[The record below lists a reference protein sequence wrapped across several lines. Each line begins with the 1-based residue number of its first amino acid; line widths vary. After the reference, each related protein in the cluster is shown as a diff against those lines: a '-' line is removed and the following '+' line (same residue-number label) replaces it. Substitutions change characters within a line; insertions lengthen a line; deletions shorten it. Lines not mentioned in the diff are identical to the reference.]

1 MDCNVVKN
9 DYQQESKVLFTYAT
23 NKNNNN
29 NKWTISQYFTV
40 FIDNT
45 EYN

>member
-9 DYQQESKVLFTYAT
+9 DYQQESKVLFTYVT
-23 NKNNNN
+23 NKNNN

-40 FIDNT
+40 FIDNA